1 MEHVEKPTGARNVM
15 AAAVAVLVLSAA
27 AASGGLT
34 GSASGGNVISLAGR
48 WDFALGEPVTCTDT
62 IDLPSTTDIARKGD
76 GRIGGKDV
84 EEISPERDDA
94 AITSKFTRHPT
105 RRFPYVGKATY
116 ERDIDIPSAWT
127 GRRIE
132 LFLERTKFVDVMLD
146 GKRIGRCETLA
157 APATVEFP
165 RGMASGRHR
174 LRLVVDNG
182 LKGRPLSG
190 HQISDDTQTNW
201 NGVMGRLELR
211 SFGTISMPQVK
222 VFPSAA
228 EGKVTAKVVVR
239 NDGVEAA
246 KLGVEI
252 GVAVTGKMPV
262 APVAG
267 ETPATPI
274 TGETPIV
281 QVIGVSSERRAAY
294 AKKVYPKAKLLPIRG
309 SIDSRIQQLREGR
322 YDAVLM
328 ALAGITR
335 LYGGTPPGVELIPI
349 PIEELTPPDA
359 QGYLAVVFR
368 AGDAR
373 LMAMRAHFVK
383 AVRFV
388 SAGVGDAGLCT
399 VQGMRD
405 LECADVVLH
414 DALFDLSL
422 LGQKTEDRGQRIDAG
437 KRCGA
442 HTMKQAEITR
452 LICDEARKG
461 RRVVRLKGG
470 DAGLFGRLAEET
482 DALTALQIPFVV
494 RPGVSAL
501 VAATTGTGLLLT
513 RRGESRG
520 FTAYTPR
527 STGTETP
534 QVAFMATRMASE
546 EARRLVRE
554 GWPRTTPCAFVF
566 DAAGPRE
573 EVRTATLGTVRTIL
587 PAKEEDRPGL
597 FIVGRVVAHDGWP
610 RLGPLG
616 GRRVLVTCS
625 DAVQARAMT
634 AVEDL
639 GGRPVRWP
647 LIELCSTRTF
657 GKEMADY
664 DAIVLTSPSAVRIF
678 FANCTCDLRRL
689 GAFYTCGAGTD
700 AELRRHGIASDVVP
714 ASDFSAAGLIAEI
727 KKLDLH
733 GKRVLRLRSA
743 KAGADVARALRRAGA
758 KVDDVVLYDNEFCA
772 PADKLP
778 PFDDVF
784 FASASAVESF
794 LAQYGAAKLRGKG
807 IYVMGAPTRAA
818 IPPAMR
824 PRAQVFFLDGG
835 TVKR

>member
-1 MEHVEKPTGARNVM
+1 MKKERFTVGAR
-15 AAAVAVLVLSAA
+15 
-27 AASGGLT
+27 
-34 GSASGGNVISLAGR
+34 GSALSRAQTAGALDFLR
-48 WDFALGEPVTCTDT
+48 ARFPGTDYRVVTVETPGDRDLTTPIEKSAPDFFTRDLDEAVRDGRVDFAVHSAK
-62 IDLPSTTDIARKGD
+62 DLPPKIADDLDWFWLPERADPRDCWVTPPGRRLSQLEPPPGRRLSQLVPPPGRRLSQLD
-76 GRIGGKDV
+76 GRG
-84 EEISPERDDA
+84 
-94 AITSKFTRHPT
+94 
-105 RRFPYVGKATY
+105 
-116 ERDIDIPSAWT
+116 
-127 GRRIE
+127 
-132 LFLERTKFVDVMLD
+132 
-146 GKRIGRCETLA
+146 
-157 APATVEFP
+157 
-165 RGMASGRHR
+165 
-174 LRLVVDNG
+174 LR
-182 LKGRPLSG
+182 
-190 HQISDDTQTNW
+190 
-201 NGVMGRLELR
+201 
-211 SFGTISMPQVK
+211 
-222 VFPSAA
+222 
-228 EGKVTAKVVVR
+228 
-239 NDGVEAA
+239 
-246 KLGVEI
+246 
-252 GVAVTGKMPV
+252 
-262 APVAG
+262 
-267 ETPATPI
+267 
-274 TGETPIV
+274 
-281 QVIGVSSERRAAY
+281 IGVSSERRAAY

-309 SIDSRIQQLREGR
+309 SIDSRIQQLRDGR

-335 LYGGTPPGVELIPI
+335 LYGGSPPGVELIPI
-349 PIEELTPPDA
+349 PLEELTPPEA

-422 LGQKTEDRGQRIDAG
+422 LGQKTEDRGQRIDVG

-442 HTMKQAEITR
+442 HTMKQAEITQ

-534 QVAFMATRMASE
+534 QVAFMATRMAAD
-546 EARRLVRE
+546 EARRLVHG
-554 GWPRTTPCAFVF
+554 GWPKATPCAFVF

-573 EVRTATLGTVRTIL
+573 EVRTATLGTMRKIL

-610 RLGPLG
+610 RLGLLA

-639 GGRPVRWP
+639 GGRPIRWP
-647 LIELCSTRTF
+647 LIELCATRAF
-657 GKEMADY
+657 GDEVADY

-727 KKLDLH
+727 KKLDLR
-733 GKRVLRLRSA
+733 GKRVLRLRST
-743 KAGADVARALRRAGA
+743 KAGSDVARALRRAGA
-758 KVDDVVLYDNEFCA
+758 KVDDVVLYENRACA
-772 PADKLP
+772 PEGTLP

-794 LAQYGAAKLRGKG
+794 VARYGARALCGKG
-807 IYVMGAPTRAA
+807 VLVMGGPTRAVLPKSFSTKA
-818 IPPAMR
+818 RIFDILTPNIS
-824 PRAQVFFLDGG
+824 G
-835 TVKR
+835 TVPVNNKEKR

>member
-1 MEHVEKPTGARNVM
+1 MKTERFTVGAR
-15 AAAVAVLVLSAA
+15 
-27 AASGGLT
+27 
-34 GSASGGNVISLAGR
+34 GSALSRAQTAGALDFLR
-48 WDFALGEPVTCTDT
+48 ARFPGTDYRVVTVETPGDRDLLTPIEKSAPDFFTRDLDEAVREGRVDFA
-62 IDLPSTTDIARKGD
+62 IHSAKDLPPKIAD
-76 GRIGGKDV
+76 DLDWFWL
-84 EEISPERDDA
+84 PERAD
-94 AITSKFTRHPT
+94 P
-105 RRFPYVGKATY
+105 
-116 ERDIDIPSAWT
+116 RDCWVTPP
-127 GRRIE
+127 GRR
-132 LFLERTKFVDVMLD
+132 LSQLEPPP
-146 GKRIGRCETLA
+146 GRRLSQLGG
-157 APATVEFP
+157 
-165 RGMASGRHR
+165 RG
-174 LRLVVDNG
+174 LR
-182 LKGRPLSG
+182 
-190 HQISDDTQTNW
+190 
-201 NGVMGRLELR
+201 
-211 SFGTISMPQVK
+211 
-222 VFPSAA
+222 
-228 EGKVTAKVVVR
+228 
-239 NDGVEAA
+239 
-246 KLGVEI
+246 
-252 GVAVTGKMPV
+252 
-262 APVAG
+262 
-267 ETPATPI
+267 
-274 TGETPIV
+274 
-281 QVIGVSSERRAAY
+281 IGVSSERRAAY
-294 AKKVYPKAKLLPIRG
+294 AKKMYPKAKLLPIRG
-309 SIDSRIQQLREGR
+309 SIDSRIQQLRDGR

-349 PIEELTPPDA
+349 PIEELTPPEA

-368 AGDAR
+368 RGDAR

-405 LECADVVLH
+405 LECADVVLA
-414 DALFDLSL
+414 DEL
-422 LGQKTEDRGQRIDAG
+422 LGKGLVRGSRATGETPVVPVAGETPATPITGKMPVVPVG

-442 HTMKQAEITR
+442 HSMQQAEITQ
-452 LICDEARKG
+452 LICDEVRKG

-534 QVAFMATRMASE
+534 QVAFMATRMASD

-566 DAAGPRE
+566 DAVGPRE
-573 EVRTATLGTVRTIL
+573 EVRTATLGTVRKIL
-587 PAKEEDRPGL
+587 PVKEEDRPGL
-597 FIVGRVVAHDGWP
+597 FIVGRAAAGGWP

-639 GGRPVRWP
+639 GGRPIRWP

-714 ASDFSAAGLIAEI
+714 MSDFSAAGLIAEI

-758 KVDDVVLYDNEFCA
+758 KVDDVVLYENRACA
-772 PADKLP
+772 PEGVLP

-794 LAQYGAAKLRGKG
+794 VARYGARALRGKG
-807 IYVMGAPTRAA
+807 VLVMGGPTCAA
-818 IPPAMR
+818 LPKSFSAKARIFDILTATIS
-824 PRAQVFFLDGG
+824 G
-835 TVKR
+835 TVPVNNKEKR

>member
-1 MEHVEKPTGARNVM
+1 MKKERFTVGARGSALSLAQTAGALEFLRARFPGTDYRVVTVETPGDRDLTTPIEKS
-15 AAAVAVLVLSAA
+15 APDFFTRDLDEAVRDERIDFAVHSAKDLPPRIADDLDWFWLPERADPRDCWVIRAGGARGARALPTCVRTGRAVAPRPP
-27 AASGGLT
+27 
-34 GSASGGNVISLAGR
+34 LAR
-48 WDFALGEPVTCTDT
+48 E
-62 IDLPSTTDIARKGD
+62 
-76 GRIGGKDV
+76 
-84 EEISPERDDA
+84 
-94 AITSKFTRHPT
+94 
-105 RRFPYVGKATY
+105 
-116 ERDIDIPSAWT
+116 
-127 GRRIE
+127 
-132 LFLERTKFVDVMLD
+132 
-146 GKRIGRCETLA
+146 
-157 APATVEFP
+157 
-165 RGMASGRHR
+165 
-174 LRLVVDNG
+174 
-182 LKGRPLSG
+182 
-190 HQISDDTQTNW
+190 
-201 NGVMGRLELR
+201 
-211 SFGTISMPQVK
+211 
-222 VFPSAA
+222 
-228 EGKVTAKVVVR
+228 VR
-239 NDGVEAA
+239 
-246 KLGVEI
+246 
-252 GVAVTGKMPV
+252 
-262 APVAG
+262 
-267 ETPATPI
+267 
-274 TGETPIV
+274 
-281 QVIGVSSERRAAY
+281 IGVSSERRASY

-309 SIDSRIQQLREGR
+309 SIDSRIQQLRDGR

-349 PIEELTPPDA
+349 PLEELTPPEA

-373 LMAMRAHFVK
+373 LMEMRAHFVK

-399 VQGMRD
+399 VQGRRD
-405 LECADVVLH
+405 LEGADVVLA
-414 DALFDLSL
+414 DEL
-422 LGQKTEDRGQRIDAG
+422 LGKGLMAATGKMPVVPVG

-442 HTMKQAEITR
+442 HSMQQAEITR

-482 DALTALQIPFVV
+482 DALTALRIPFVV

-534 QVAFMATRMASE
+534 QVAFMATRMASD

-554 GWPRTTPCAFVF
+554 GWAKTTPCAFVF

-573 EVRTATLGTVRTIL
+573 EVRTATLGTVRKIL

-597 FIVGRVVAHDGWP
+597 FIVGRVAAHGGWP
-610 RLGPLG
+610 RLGPFA

-625 DAVQARAMT
+625 DAVQERAAT
-634 AVEDL
+634 AVEDI
-639 GGRPVRWP
+639 GGRPIRWP
-647 LIELCSTRTF
+647 LIELCATRAF
-657 GKEMADY
+657 GKEVADY

-700 AELRRHGIASDVVP
+700 AELRRHGILSDVVP
-714 ASDFSAAGLIAEI
+714 AKDFSATGLVAEI

-758 KVDDVVLYDNEFCA
+758 EVDDVVLYANRACA
-772 PADKLP
+772 PEGALP

-794 LAQYGAAKLRGKG
+794 VARYGARALRGKG
-807 IYVMGAPTRAA
+807 VFVMGGPTRAA
-818 IPPAMR
+818 LPKSFSAKARIFDILTPTIS
-824 PRAQVFFLDGG
+824 G
-835 TVKR
+835 TVPANNKEKR

>member
-1 MEHVEKPTGARNVM
+1 MKKKVFTVGARGSALSRAQTAGALDFLRARFPDTDYRVVTVETPGDRDLTTPIEKS
-15 AAAVAVLVLSAA
+15 APDFFTRDLDEAVRVGRIDFAVHSAKDLPPKIADDLDWFWLPERADPRDCWVVREAAVA
-27 AASGGLT
+27 
-34 GSASGGNVISLAGR
+34 
-48 WDFALGEPVTCTDT
+48 
-62 IDLPSTTDIARKGD
+62 
-76 GRIGGKDV
+76 
-84 EEISPERDDA
+84 
-94 AITSKFTRHPT
+94 
-105 RRFPYVGKATY
+105 
-116 ERDIDIPSAWT
+116 
-127 GRRIE
+127 
-132 LFLERTKFVDVMLD
+132 
-146 GKRIGRCETLA
+146 
-157 APATVEFP
+157 
-165 RGMASGRHR
+165 
-174 LRLVVDNG
+174 
-182 LKGRPLSG
+182 GRPPYRATTHLVG
-190 HQISDDTQTNW
+190 R
-201 NGVMGRLELR
+201 GVL
-211 SFGTISMPQVK
+211 
-222 VFPSAA
+222 
-228 EGKVTAKVVVR
+228 
-239 NDGVEAA
+239 D
-246 KLGVEI
+246 
-252 GVAVTGKMPV
+252 
-262 APVAG
+262 APK
-267 ETPATPI
+267 
-274 TGETPIV
+274 
-281 QVIGVSSERRAAY
+281 IGVSSERRAAY

-309 SIDSRIQQLREGR
+309 SIDSRIQQLRDGR

-349 PIEELTPPDA
+349 PLEELTPPEA

-373 LMAMRAHFVK
+373 LMEMRAHFVK

-399 VQGMRD
+399 VRGLRD
-405 LECADVVLH
+405 LEEADVVLH

-422 LGQKTEDRGQRIDAG
+422 VGQRTKDKGQRIDVG

-442 HTMKQAEITR
+442 HSMQQAEITR

-482 DALTALQIPFVV
+482 DALTALRIPFVV

-501 VAATTGTGLLLT
+501 MAATTGTGLLLT

-546 EARRLVRE
+546 EAWRLVRE
-554 GWPRTTPCAFVF
+554 GWPKTTPCAFVF

-573 EVRTATLGTVRTIL
+573 EVRTATLGTMRKIL

-597 FIVGRVVAHDGWP
+597 FIVGHVAAHGGWP
-610 RLGPLG
+610 RLGVLA

-625 DAVQARAMT
+625 DAVQERAAT
-634 AVEDL
+634 AVEDI
-639 GGRPVRWP
+639 GGRPIRWP
-647 LIELCSTRTF
+647 LIELCATRAF
-657 GKEMADY
+657 GKEVADY

-700 AELRRHGIASDVVP
+700 AELRRHGILSDVVP
-714 ASDFSAAGLIAEI
+714 AKDFSATGLVAEI

-743 KAGADVARALRRAGA
+743 KADADVARALRRAGA
-758 KVDDVVLYDNEFCA
+758 EVDDVVLYANRACA
-772 PADKLP
+772 PEGALP

-794 LAQYGAAKLRGKG
+794 VARYGARALRGKG
-807 IYVMGAPTRAA
+807 VFVMGGPTRAA
-818 IPPAMR
+818 LPKSFSAKARIFDIMTATIS
-824 PRAQVFFLDGG
+824 G
-835 TVKR
+835 TVPVKHKEKR

>member
-1 MEHVEKPTGARNVM
+1 MKKAVFTVGAR
-15 AAAVAVLVLSAA
+15 
-27 AASGGLT
+27 
-34 GSASGGNVISLAGR
+34 GSALSLAQTAG
-48 WDFALGEPVTCTDT
+48 ALGFLRARFPGTDYRVITVETPGDRDLVTPIEKSAPDFFTR
-62 IDLPSTTDIARKGD
+62 DLDDAVRD
-76 GRIGGKDV
+76 GRIDFAVHSAKDLPPR
-84 EEISPERDDA
+84 IADDLDWFWLPERAD
-94 AITSKFTRHPT
+94 P
-105 RRFPYVGKATY
+105 
-116 ERDIDIPSAWT
+116 RDCW
-127 GRRIE
+127 
-132 LFLERTKFVDVMLD
+132 
-146 GKRIGRCETLA
+146 
-157 APATVEFP
+157 
-165 RGMASGRHR
+165 
-174 LRLVVDNG
+174 
-182 LKGRPLSG
+182 
-190 HQISDDTQTNW
+190 
-201 NGVMGRLELR
+201 
-211 SFGTISMPQVK
+211 
-222 VFPSAA
+222 
-228 EGKVTAKVVVR
+228 VVR
-239 NDGVEAA
+239 EGGALRTTRPTKGMDGGGLRTTRPT
-246 KLGVEI
+246 KGMDGGGLRTNRP
-252 GVAVTGKMPV
+252 TGLVGRVVPN
-262 APVAG
+262 APK
-267 ETPATPI
+267 
-274 TGETPIV
+274 
-281 QVIGVSSERRAAY
+281 IGVSSERRAEY
-294 AKKVYPKAKLLPIRG
+294 ARKTFPKAKLLPIRG
-309 SIDSRIQQLREGR
+309 SIDSRIQQLRDGR

-335 LYGGTPPGVELIPI
+335 LYGGTPPGVELITI
-349 PIEELTPPDA
+349 PLEELTPPEA

-373 LMAMRAHFVK
+373 LMEMRAHFVK

-399 VQGMRD
+399 LQGRRD
-405 LECADVVLH
+405 LEEADVVLH

-422 LGQKTEDRGQRIDAG
+422 VGQRTEDRRQRVADGRQRTDVDVG

-442 HTMKQAEITR
+442 HSMQQAEITR

-470 DAGLFGRLAEET
+470 DAGLFGRLADET
-482 DALTALQIPFVV
+482 DALMALRIPFVV

-554 GWPRTTPCAFVF
+554 GWAKTTPCAFVF

-597 FIVGRVVAHDGWP
+597 FIVGRAARGGWP
-610 RLGPLG
+610 RLGVLA

-625 DAVQARAMT
+625 DAVQERAAT

-647 LIELCSTRTF
+647 LIVLRATHSF
-657 GKEMADY
+657 GDEVADY
-664 DAIVLTSPSAVRIF
+664 DAVVLTSPSAVRIF

-700 AELRRHGIASDVVP
+700 AELRRHGIASDVMP
-714 ASDFSAAGLIAEI
+714 TADFSAAGLVAEI

-743 KAGADVARALRRAGA
+743 KAGTDVARALRRAGA
-758 KVDDVVLYDNEFCA
+758 KVDDVVLYANEACA
-772 PADKLP
+772 PEGALP

-794 LAQYGAAKLRGKG
+794 LARYGAGALRGKG
-807 IYVMGAPTRAA
+807 VFVMGGPTRAA
-818 IPPAMR
+818 LPKSFSAKARIFDILTATIS
-824 PRAQVFFLDGG
+824 G
-835 TVKR
+835 TVPVKHKEKR

>member
-1 MEHVEKPTGARNVM
+1 MKKAVFTVGAR
-15 AAAVAVLVLSAA
+15 
-27 AASGGLT
+27 
-34 GSASGGNVISLAGR
+34 GSALSRAQTAGALDFLRARFPGTDYRVVSVETPGDRDLTTPIEKSAPDFFTRDLDDAVRAGR
-48 WDFALGEPVTCTDT
+48 IDFAVHSAK
-62 IDLPSTTDIARKGD
+62 DLPPKIAD
-76 GRIGGKDV
+76 DLDWFWL
-84 EEISPERDDA
+84 PERAD
-94 AITSKFTRHPT
+94 P
-105 RRFPYVGKATY
+105 
-116 ERDIDIPSAWT
+116 RDCW
-127 GRRIE
+127 
-132 LFLERTKFVDVMLD
+132 
-146 GKRIGRCETLA
+146 
-157 APATVEFP
+157 
-165 RGMASGRHR
+165 
-174 LRLVVDNG
+174 
-182 LKGRPLSG
+182 
-190 HQISDDTQTNW
+190 
-201 NGVMGRLELR
+201 
-211 SFGTISMPQVK
+211 
-222 VFPSAA
+222 
-228 EGKVTAKVVVR
+228 VVR
-239 NDGVEAA
+239 AGA
-246 KLGVEI
+246 
-252 GVAVTGKMPV
+252 TGKMPV
-262 APVAG
+262 VP
-267 ETPATPI
+267 
-274 TGETPIV
+274 
-281 QVIGVSSERRAAY
+281 VIGVSSERRAAY

-309 SIDSRIQQLREGR
+309 SIDSRIQQLRDGR

-349 PIEELTPPDA
+349 PLEELTPPEA

-399 VQGMRD
+399 VQGQRD
-405 LECADVVLH
+405 LGCADVVLA
-414 DALFDLSL
+414 DEL
-422 LGQKTEDRGQRIDAG
+422 LGSGLVGDCVGRDKRGPSRCSRVVQVG

-442 HTMKQAEITR
+442 HSMQQAEITR

-482 DALTALQIPFVV
+482 DALTALRIPFVV

-534 QVAFMATRMASE
+534 QVAFMATRMASD

-587 PAKEEDRPGL
+587 PEKGEDRPGL
-597 FIVGRVVAHDGWP
+597 FIVGRAARGGWP
-610 RLGPLG
+610 RLGVFA

-625 DAVQARAMT
+625 DAVQERAAT

-647 LIELCSTRTF
+647 LIELCATHSF
-657 GKEMADY
+657 GDEVADY
-664 DAIVLTSPSAVRIF
+664 DAVVLTSPSAVRIF
-678 FANCTCDLRRL
+678 FANCTCDMRRF
-689 GAFYTCGAGTD
+689 GAFYTCGAGTE

-714 ASDFSAAGLIAEI
+714 AKDFSAEGLVAEI
-727 KKLDLH
+727 KNLDLH

-758 KVDDVVLYDNEFCA
+758 KVDDVVLYANEACA
-772 PADKLP
+772 PEGALP

-794 LAQYGAAKLRGKG
+794 LARYGAGALRGKG
-807 IYVMGAPTRAA
+807 VFVMGGPTRVALPKSFSA
-818 IPPAMR
+818 KARIFDIMTATIS
-824 PRAQVFFLDGG
+824 G
-835 TVKR
+835 TVPVKHKEKR

>member
-1 MEHVEKPTGARNVM
+1 MKKAVFTVGARGSALSRAQTAGALDFLRARFPGTDYRVVSVETPGDRDLTTPIEKS
-15 AAAVAVLVLSAA
+15 APDFFTRDLDDAVRAGRIDFAVHSAKDLPPKIADDLDWFWLPERADPRDCWVVRESAVA
-27 AASGGLT
+27 
-34 GSASGGNVISLAGR
+34 
-48 WDFALGEPVTCTDT
+48 
-62 IDLPSTTDIARKGD
+62 
-76 GRIGGKDV
+76 
-84 EEISPERDDA
+84 
-94 AITSKFTRHPT
+94 
-105 RRFPYVGKATY
+105 
-116 ERDIDIPSAWT
+116 
-127 GRRIE
+127 
-132 LFLERTKFVDVMLD
+132 
-146 GKRIGRCETLA
+146 
-157 APATVEFP
+157 
-165 RGMASGRHR
+165 
-174 LRLVVDNG
+174 
-182 LKGRPLSG
+182 GRPPYRATINSVG
-190 HQISDDTQTNW
+190 RSPRDRRNQVGR
-201 NGVMGRLELR
+201 GV
-211 SFGTISMPQVK
+211 F
-222 VFPSAA
+222 
-228 EGKVTAKVVVR
+228 
-239 NDGVEAA
+239 D
-246 KLGVEI
+246 
-252 GVAVTGKMPV
+252 
-262 APVAG
+262 APK
-267 ETPATPI
+267 
-274 TGETPIV
+274 
-281 QVIGVSSERRAAY
+281 IGVSSERRAAY

-309 SIDSRIQQLREGR
+309 SIDSRIQQLRDGR

-349 PIEELTPPDA
+349 PLEELTPPEA

-399 VQGMRD
+399 VRGRRD
-405 LECADVVLH
+405 LEEADVVLH

-422 LGQKTEDRGQRIDAG
+422 VGRKTEDRRQRMEDGRQRTDVDVG

-442 HTMKQAEITR
+442 HSMQQAEITR

-527 STGTETP
+527 STGVETP
-534 QVAFMATRMASE
+534 QVAFMATRMASD
-546 EARRLVRE
+546 EARRLMRE

-587 PAKEEDRPGL
+587 PEKGEDRPGL
-597 FIVGRVVAHDGWP
+597 FIVGRAARGGWP
-610 RLGPLG
+610 RLGVFA

-625 DAVQARAMT
+625 DAVQARAAT

-647 LIELCSTRTF
+647 LIELCATHSF
-657 GKEMADY
+657 GDEVADY
-664 DAIVLTSPSAVRIF
+664 DAVVLTSPSAVRIF
-678 FANCTCDLRRL
+678 FANCTCDVRRL

-700 AELRRHGIASDVVP
+700 AELRRHGISSEVVP
-714 ASDFSAAGLIAEI
+714 AKDFSAAGLVAEI

-758 KVDDVVLYDNEFCA
+758 RVDDVVLYKNRACA
-772 PADKLP
+772 PEGALP

-784 FASASAVESF
+784 FASASSVESF
-794 LAQYGAAKLRGKG
+794 VARYGAGALRGKG
-807 IYVMGAPTRAA
+807 VLVMGGPTRAA
-818 IPPAMR
+818 LPKRYSAKSRIFDIMTATIS
-824 PRAQVFFLDGG
+824 G
-835 TVKR
+835 TVPANNKEKR

>member
-1 MEHVEKPTGARNVM
+1 MKKESFTVGAR
-15 AAAVAVLVLSAA
+15 
-27 AASGGLT
+27 
-34 GSASGGNVISLAGR
+34 GSALSRAQTAGAL
-48 WDFALGEPVTCTDT
+48 DFLRARFPGTDYRVVTVETPGDR
-62 IDLPSTTDIARKGD
+62 DLTTPIEKSAPDFFTRDLDEAVRD
-76 GRIGGKDV
+76 GRIDFAIHSAKDLPP
-84 EEISPERDDA
+84 EIAEDLDWFWLPERAD
-94 AITSKFTRHPT
+94 P
-105 RRFPYVGKATY
+105 
-116 ERDIDIPSAWT
+116 RDCW
-127 GRRIE
+127 
-132 LFLERTKFVDVMLD
+132 
-146 GKRIGRCETLA
+146 
-157 APATVEFP
+157 
-165 RGMASGRHR
+165 
-174 LRLVVDNG
+174 
-182 LKGRPLSG
+182 
-190 HQISDDTQTNW
+190 
-201 NGVMGRLELR
+201 
-211 SFGTISMPQVK
+211 
-222 VFPSAA
+222 
-228 EGKVTAKVVVR
+228 VVR
-239 NDGVEAA
+239 PRQARPSRAGAA
-246 KLGVEI
+246 AGSFMPSRAGAAADSFRPSRAGAAAL
-252 GVAVTGKMPV
+252 VAASSFK
-262 APVAG
+262 
-267 ETPATPI
+267 
-274 TGETPIV
+274 
-281 QVIGVSSERRAAY
+281 IGVSSERRAAY
-294 AKKVYPKAKLLPIRG
+294 AKKVCPKAKLLPIRG
-309 SIDSRIQQLREGR
+309 SIDSRIQQLRDGR

-349 PIEELTPPDA
+349 PIEELTPPEA

-405 LECADVVLH
+405 LECADVVLA
-414 DALFDLSL
+414 DEL
-422 LGQKTEDRGQRIDAG
+422 LGAGLVGRDKRGPSRCGSGRDSRVIDVG

-442 HTMKQAEITR
+442 HSMKQTEITR

-534 QVAFMATRMASE
+534 QVAFMATRMALD

-573 EVRTATLGTVRTIL
+573 EVRTATLGTVRKIL

-597 FIVGRVVAHDGWP
+597 FIVGRAAAGGWP
-610 RLGPLG
+610 RLGLLA

-639 GGRPVRWP
+639 GGRPIRWP
-647 LIELCSTRTF
+647 LIELCATRAF
-657 GKEMADY
+657 GEEVSGY

-743 KAGADVARALRRAGA
+743 KAGADVARALCRAGA
-758 KVDDVVLYDNEFCA
+758 KVDDVVLYENRACA
-772 PADKLP
+772 PEGVLP

-784 FASASAVESF
+784 FASASAVEVFS
-794 LAQYGAAKLRGKG
+794 ARYGARALRGKG
-807 IYVMGAPTRAA
+807 VLVMGGPTRAA
-818 IPPAMR
+818 LPKSFSAKARIFDILTPNIS
-824 PRAQVFFLDGG
+824 G
-835 TVKR
+835 TVPVNNKEKR

>member
-1 MEHVEKPTGARNVM
+1 MKKERFTVGAR
-15 AAAVAVLVLSAA
+15 
-27 AASGGLT
+27 
-34 GSASGGNVISLAGR
+34 GSALSRAQTAGAL
-48 WDFALGEPVTCTDT
+48 DFLRARFPGTDYRVVTVETPGDR
-62 IDLPSTTDIARKGD
+62 DLTTPIEKSAPDFFTRDLDEAVRD
-76 GRIGGKDV
+76 GRIDFAVHSAKDLPPK
-84 EEISPERDDA
+84 IADDLDWFWLPERAD
-94 AITSKFTRHPT
+94 P
-105 RRFPYVGKATY
+105 
-116 ERDIDIPSAWT
+116 RDCW
-127 GRRIE
+127 
-132 LFLERTKFVDVMLD
+132 
-146 GKRIGRCETLA
+146 
-157 APATVEFP
+157 
-165 RGMASGRHR
+165 
-174 LRLVVDNG
+174 
-182 LKGRPLSG
+182 
-190 HQISDDTQTNW
+190 
-201 NGVMGRLELR
+201 
-211 SFGTISMPQVK
+211 
-222 VFPSAA
+222 
-228 EGKVTAKVVVR
+228 VVR
-239 NDGVEAA
+239 ARPARRAGPT
-246 KLGVEI
+246 KSGPLGERALP
-252 GVAVTGKMPV
+252 GLR
-262 APVAG
+262 
-267 ETPATPI
+267 
-274 TGETPIV
+274 
-281 QVIGVSSERRAAY
+281 IGVSSERRAAY

-309 SIDSRIQQLREGR
+309 SIDSRIQQLRDGR

-349 PIEELTPPDA
+349 PLEELMPPEA

-368 AGDAR
+368 AGDVR

-422 LGQKTEDRGQRIDAG
+422 LGQKTADSGQRIDVG

-452 LICDEARKG
+452 LICDEVRKG

-534 QVAFMATRMASE
+534 QVAFMATRMAAD

-573 EVRTATLGTVRTIL
+573 EVCTATLGTVRTIL

-597 FIVGRVVAHDGWP
+597 FIVGRAAAGGWP
-610 RLGPLG
+610 LLGPLA

-639 GGRPVRWP
+639 GGRPVLWP
-647 LIELCSTRTF
+647 LIELCATRAF
-657 GKEMADY
+657 GEEVSGY

-758 KVDDVVLYDNEFCA
+758 KVDDVVLYENRACA
-772 PADKLP
+772 PEEALP

-794 LAQYGAAKLRGKG
+794 IARYGAGALRGKG
-807 IYVMGAPTRAA
+807 VLVMGGPTRAA
-818 IPPAMR
+818 LPKSFSAKARIFDILTATIS
-824 PRAQVFFLDGG
+824 G
-835 TVKR
+835 TVPVNNKEKR